1 MQPAISVF
9 AIFASKRGDAFSA
22 FRDQARDLAPT
33 FHLHRNTLQ
42 DLGFHSP
49 FLPHCSSSS
58 FHLRFER
65 VASRC
70 CVLVQNEGSATKL
83 KKKIH
88 VVLQIF
94 IR

>member
-1 MQPAISVF
+1 MQRAISVF
-9 AIFASKRGDAFSA
+9 AIFASEKGNAFSA

-33 FHLHRNTLQ
+33 FHFHRNTLQ
-42 DLGFHSP
+42 GLVFHSP

-58 FHLRFER
+58 FHLRFKG

-70 CVLVQNEGSATKL
+70 CVLVQNEGCVTKL
-83 KKKIH
+83 KIH
-88 VVLQIF
+88 VALQTF